1 MKRNKVL
8 SLVIAGAL
16 ITAVVGGTLAYFISK
31 DSVTNSFT
39 TAKTGIQVEEVFDDS
54 ENGPHNS
61 VKPGDEVNKD
71 VSVRNKADY
80 AQFIRVKLTPKF
92 TGTDTAGLELS
103 KIKLNYK
110 SGEVTD
116 SPTTNKWVKNG
127 DYYYYVGKVAP
138 AGVTSY
144 LLDSVTLDNTATDD
158 KYQGKGYDVDV
169 EAEGV
174 QADHDAFTDWGITA
188 ESDLGKALKDLQ

>member
-8 SLVIAGAL
+8 SLLIAGAL
-16 ITAVVGGTLAYFISK
+16 TTAVVGSTLAYFISK

-39 TAKTGIQVEEVFDDS
+39 TAKTGIKIEAAFDTT
-54 ENGPHNS
+54 ENAPRNS

-92 TGTDTAGLELS
+92 TGENITGLDTN
-103 KIKLNYK
+103 KIKLNYTD
-110 SGEVTD
+110 GEVTD
-116 SPTTNKWVKNG
+116 TPTTNKWFKSG
-127 DYYYYVGKVAP
+127 DYYYYVGKLAP
-138 AGVTSY
+138 NAVTSK
-144 LLDSVTLDNTATDD
+144 LLDSVTLDSSATDD
-158 KYQGKGYDVDV
+158 AYQGKGYDVKV

-188 ESDLGKALKDLQ
+188 ETDLGKALKELQ